1 MKILKNLL
9 ISFLIGVGIGSLVEL
24 SISYLLGE
32 IIVGVPS
39 YFEGQSNLVNA
50 RAIEIILYGG
60 FGVIGVLGGILYDD
74 DRFSLLAAT
83 SLHLLLLLVY
93 YSFVGVYLCWFSNFK
108 ELFFSNLLFILIFL
122 VIWSG
127 FYFYNKRKIEKINKD
142 ILN

>member
-32 IIVGVPS
+32 IIVGVPNF
-39 YFEGQSNLVNA
+39 FEGQSNLVNA
-50 RAIEIILYGG
+50 RAIELVLYGG
-60 FGVIGVLGGILYDD
+60 FGLVGALGRILYDID
-74 DRFSLLAAT
+74 KFSLLAAT
-83 SLHLLLLLVY
+83 SLHLLLLLIY
-93 YSFVGVYLCWFSNFK
+93 YSFVGFYLCWFSNFK

-127 FYFYNKRKIEKINKD
+127 FYFYNKRRIEKINKD